1 MYACATAGPILRT
14 STVAARTHR
23 TETTVK
29 SSALIVRFLLPVK
42 AGNVALECVD
52 SKIGRGAR
60 RSCLG
65 CDQRKPAGTSASH
78 REKWLIA
85 RCRIRLTDLSPW
97 SGCAGNVE
105 FDGSW
110 LRHIDAEFV
119 VG

>member
-14 STVAARTHR
+14 STVAARTPR

-52 SKIGRGAR
+52 CKIRRGSR
-60 RSCLG
+60 HSCLG
-65 CDQRKPAGTSASH
+65 CNQGKPAITRTSH
-78 REKWLIA
+78 WEKWLIA
-85 RCRIRLTDLSPW
+85 RGGIRLTDLSPR
-97 SGCAGNVE
+97 SGRPGNIE